1 MKNQIKSFFKRN
13 NKSSFKS
20 KEIAKRLKIRDDNS
34 YQLLKATLHQLE
46 SEQFLSRNGKRY
58 KLYTLPD
65 TNRLIG
71 QFNLNEGGYGFVIP
85 KNSKTGDIFIA
96 ARNINNAF
104 HGDKVEVV
112 LFAKQKG
119 KNLEGQI
126 TKIIERKR
134 KEIVGQ
140 LKKSKS
146 FYFVTPDDP
155 KIHRDIYIE
164 SKNLQNSK
172 TGDKVAIGNIS
183 WEDRMLNPV
192 GEIIEVIGKEGSLQ
206 AEITS
211 IAREFGIPI
220 SFDKKTMQEAE
231 SLSPEIGEEEITRRI
246 DFRNT
251 NVFTI
256 DPIDAKDFDDA
267 LSIEK
272 LDNGNYKVGVH
283 IADVTHYVKA
293 GSSIDKEAAVRGNSV
308 YFVGKAISMLP
319 EKLSNNLCSL
329 LPDKD
334 RLTFSVIFE
343 ITNGGK
349 VLNHLI
355 AKTIINSKKRFTYAD
370 AQNIIE
376 SGNGEYSDEINL
388 LNTLAKTLRSKRMK
402 EGSFEFFTP
411 EVEFQL
417 DDTGKPANVLK
428 KEIKES
434 NMLVEE
440 FMLLANKTIA
450 EKIFSRGNIPFIY
463 RVHDYPDEEKIEEFS
478 RFVKSLG
485 YSFNPK
491 AGKAASQFN
500 QLMRQVKGTE
510 EEAVIN
516 ELAVRSMAKAVY
528 SAKNIGH
535 YGLGF
540 KNYTHFTSPI
550 RRYADLLVHR
560 VLDKTL
566 ISKTG
571 KHYSLDNLTK
581 ICEHISATER
591 TAMEAER
598 RSVKLKQM
606 QFLQDKIG
614 HEFHAVISGVANYGI
629 FVELTDI
636 LAQGLIR
643 ARDLEGDFY
652 VLDEK
657 KYSLI
662 GKRTKKQFRLGDKIT
677 VKLVRLD
684 LDNLELDF
692 ITSENQVRQWQT

>member
-1 MKNQIKSFFKRN
+1 MKNQIKSFFKEN
-13 NKSSFKS
+13 PSSSFKS
-20 KEIAKRLKIRDDNS
+20 KEVAKRLKIKDDQS
-34 YQLLKATLHQLE
+34 YLLLKSNLHELV
-46 SEQFLSRNGKRY
+46 SEQFLTRTGKRY
-58 KLYTLPD
+58 KLYTMPES
-65 TNRLIG
+65 NILIG
-71 QFNLNEGGYGFVIP
+71 HFNLNDGGYGFVTP

-96 ARNINNAF
+96 ARNINSAF

-126 TKIIERKR
+126 TKVIERKR

-155 KIHRDIYIE
+155 KIHRDIYVDAKSLKE
-164 SKNLQNSK
+164 SK
-172 TGDKVAIGNIS
+172 TGDKVAVGNIS
-183 WEDRMLNPV
+183 WEDRMQNPV
-192 GEIIEVIGKEGSLQ
+192 GEIVEVIGKEGTLH
-206 AEITS
+206 AEVTS
-211 IAREFGIPI
+211 IAREFGIP
-220 SFDKKTMQEAE
+220 FLFNEKTHLEAE
-231 SLSPEIGEEEITRRI
+231 KINFEIDEAEIGKRI
-246 DFRNT
+246 DFRSK

-256 DPIDAKDFDDA
+256 DPVDAKDFDDA

-272 LDNGNYKVGVH
+272 LENGNYKVGVH
-283 IADVTHYVKA
+283 IADVSHYVKA
-293 GSSIDKEAAVRGNSV
+293 GTSIDKEASGRGNSV
-308 YFVGKAISMLP
+308 YLVGKAIPMLP
-319 EKLSNNLCSL
+319 EKLSNNICSL
-329 LPDKD
+329 VPNED
-334 RLTFSVIFE
+334 RLTFTVIFE
-343 ITNGGK
+343 MTDKGNL
-349 VLNHLI
+349 LNHQI
-355 AKTIINSKKRFTYAD
+355 AKTIINSKRRFTYEE
-370 AQNIIE
+370 AQKIIE
-376 SGNGEYSDEINL
+376 SGEGDFANEVRL
-388 LNTLAKTLRSKRMK
+388 LNELARQLRNTRMK
-402 EGSFEFFTP
+402 TGSFEFFSP

-417 DDTGKPANVLK
+417 DESGYPSNILK

-450 EKIFSRGNIPFIY
+450 ERIFSRGNVPFVY
-463 RVHDYPDEEKIEEFS
+463 RVHDFPDEEKITEFT

-491 AGKAASQFN
+491 GGKAATQFN
-500 QLMRQVKGTE
+500 QLMQQVKGTE
-510 EEAVIN
+510 EEGVIS
-516 ELAVRSMAKAVY
+516 ELAVRSMAKAIY
-528 SAKNIGH
+528 STKNIGH

-566 ISKTG
+566 ISKSG
-571 KHYSLDNLTK
+571 KNYSLDQLTK

-598 RSVKLKQM
+598 RSVKLKKI
-606 QFLQDKIG
+606 QFLQNKLG
-614 HEFHAVISGVANYGI
+614 EEFHAVISGVVNYGI

-636 LAQGLIR
+636 LAEGLIR

-677 VKLVRLD
+677 VKLVRVD

-692 ITSENQVRQWQT
+692 ITSDSKI

>member
-1 MKNQIKSFFKRN
+1 MKNQIKSFFKEN
-13 NKSSFKS
+13 PGHSFKS
-20 KEIAKRLKIRDDNS
+20 KEVARRLKIKDEQE
-34 YQLLKATLHQLE
+34 YFLLKAGLHQLV

-58 KLYTLPD
+58 KLFTLPASNKL
-65 TNRLIG
+65 TG
-71 QFNLNEGGYGFVIP
+71 YFNMNEGGYGFVTP
-85 KNSKTGDIFIA
+85 KNSKTGDIFIS

-104 HGDKVEVV
+104 HGDKVEVI

-146 FYFVTPDDP
+146 FYFVAPDDP
-155 KIHRDIYIE
+155 RIHRDIYVDERNLKE
-164 SKNLQNSK
+164 SR
-172 TGDKVAIGNIS
+172 TGDKVAVGNIS
-183 WEDRMLNPV
+183 WEDRMQNPV
-192 GEIIEVIGKEGSLQ
+192 GEIVEVIGKEGTLQ
-206 AEITS
+206 AEVTS
-211 IAREFGIPI
+211 IAREFGIPFLF
-220 SFDKKTMQEAE
+220 SEQALQEAGNINVDINE
-231 SLSPEIGEEEITRRI
+231 YEISKRL
-246 DFRNT
+246 DFRGK

-256 DPIDAKDFDDA
+256 DPVDAKDFDDA

-272 LDNGNYKVGVH
+272 LENGNYKVGVH
-283 IADVTHYVKA
+283 IADVSHYVKA
-293 GSSIDKEAAVRGNSV
+293 GTSIDKEAGLRGNSV
-308 YFVGKAISMLP
+308 YFVGKAVPMLP
-319 EKLSNNLCSL
+319 EKLSNNICSL
-329 LPDKD
+329 LPDED

-343 ITNGGK
+343 ITGEGK
-349 VLNHLI
+349 AINYQI
-355 AKTIINSKKRFTYAD
+355 AKTIINSKRRFTY
-370 AQNIIE
+370 QEVQQIIE
-376 SGNGEYSDEINL
+376 SGKGEFSEEINL
-388 LNTLAKTLRSKRMK
+388 LNNLAKNLRTKRMK
-402 EGSFEFFTP
+402 AGSFEFFTP
-411 EVEFQL
+411 EVEFKL
-417 DDTGKPANVLK
+417 DENGCPLFILK

-440 FMLLANKTIA
+440 FMLLANKIIA
-450 EKIFSRGNIPFIY
+450 ERIFSRGNVPFIY
-463 RVHDYPDEEKIEEFS
+463 RVHDYPDDEKIEEFT

-491 AGKAASQFN
+491 KGRTAAQFN

-528 SAKNIGH
+528 STKNIGH

-560 VLDKTL
+560 ILDKTL
-566 ISKTG
+566 ISKSG
-571 KHYSLDNLTK
+571 KNYYLDQLSK

-598 RSVKLKQM
+598 RSVKLKQI
-606 QFLQDKIG
+606 QYLQNKLG
-614 HEFHAVISGVANYGI
+614 EEFHAVISGVANYGI

-636 LAQGLIR
+636 LAEGLIR

-662 GKRTKKQFRLGDKIT
+662 GRRTKKQFRLGDKLT
-677 VKLVRLD
+677 VKLVRVD
-684 LDNLELDF
+684 PDNLELDF
-692 ITSENQVRQWQT
+692 ITTEN

>member
-1 MKNQIKSFFKRN
+1 MKNQLKSFFKKN
-13 NKSSFKS
+13 PQSSFKS
-20 KEIAKRLKIRDDNS
+20 KEIAKRIKVKDDIS

-58 KLYTLPD
+58 KLYSLPD
-65 TNRLIG
+65 TNRMVG
-71 QFNLNEGGYGFVIP
+71 YFVLNESGYGFVTP
-85 KNSKTGDIFIA
+85 KNSKAGDIFIA
-96 ARNINNAF
+96 ARNTNNAF

-126 TKIIERKR
+126 TKIIDRKR

-146 FYFVTPDDP
+146 YYFVTPDDP
-155 KIHRDIYIE
+155 KIHRDIYVE
-164 SKNLQNSK
+164 SKNLQGSK

-183 WEDRMLNPV
+183 WEDRMMNPV
-192 GEIIEVIGKEGSLQ
+192 GEIVEVIGEEGSLQ

-220 SFDKKTMQEAE
+220 SFDLKTIQEAE
-231 SLSPEIGEEEITRRI
+231 RLSLESSQEEINKRL
-246 DFRNT
+246 DFRSK

-256 DPIDAKDFDDA
+256 DPVDAKDFDDA

-283 IADVTHYVKA
+283 IADVSYYVHA
-293 GSSIDKEAAVRGNSV
+293 GSSIDKEASARGNSV
-308 YFVGKAISMLP
+308 YFIGKAISMLP

-329 LPDKD
+329 VPDED

-343 ITNGGK
+343 MTPKGRVI
-349 VLNHLI
+349 NHQI
-355 AKTIINSKKRFTYAD
+355 AKTIIKSKKRFTYEE
-370 AQNIIE
+370 AQQIIE
-376 SGNGEYSDEINL
+376 SGTGEYSDEINL
-388 LNTLAKTLRSKRMK
+388 LNTLAKVMRSKRMK

-411 EVEFQL
+411 EVSFQL
-417 DDTGKPANVLK
+417 DDDGQPINVLK
-428 KEIKES
+428 KEIKDS

-450 EKIFSRGNIPFIY
+450 ERIFSRGNIPFVY
-463 RVHDYPDEEKIEEFS
+463 RVHDYPDEEKIAEFS

-491 AGKAASQFN
+491 AGRAASQFN
-500 QLMRQVKGTE
+500 RLMNQVKGTE

-528 SAKNIGH
+528 STKNIGH

-540 KNYTHFTSPI
+540 KSYTHFTSPI

-560 VLDKTL
+560 ILDKTL

-598 RSVKLKQM
+598 RSVKLKQI

-614 HEFHAVISGVANYGI
+614 DEFHAVISGVANYGI

-643 ARDLEGDFY
+643 VKDLEGDFY

-692 ITSENQVRQWQT
+692 ITTENHF

>member
-1 MKNQIKSFFKRN
+1 MKNQLKIFFKKNSGRG
-13 NKSSFKS
+13 FKP
-20 KEIAKRLKIRDDNS
+20 KEIAKRLKVKDDRS
-34 YQLLKATLHQLE
+34 YQQLKASLHKLE
-46 SEQFLSRNGKRY
+46 AEGFLFRSGKRY

-71 QFNLNEGGYGFVIP
+71 HFNLNEGGYGFVIP
-85 KNSKTGDIFIA
+85 KNSRTGDIFIA

-134 KEIVGQ
+134 KEIIGQ

-155 KIHRDIYIE
+155 KIHRDIYIDKE
-164 SKNLQNSK
+164 QLQNVK
-172 TGDKVAIGNIS
+172 TGDKVAVGNIS

-192 GEIIEVIGKEGSLQ
+192 GEIIEVIGKEGTLHT
-206 AEITS
+206 EVTS
-211 IAREFGIPI
+211 IAREFGI
-220 SFDKKTMQEAE
+220 SFTFDKKTIEEAK
-231 SLSPEIGEEEITRRI
+231 SLEKSISEDVIAKRLDYR
-246 DFRNT
+246 DK

-256 DPIDAKDFDDA
+256 DPVDAKDFDDA

-272 LDNGNYKVGVH
+272 LENGNFSVGVH
-283 IADVTHYVKA
+283 IADVSHYVKK
-293 GSSIDKEAAVRGNSV
+293 GTSIDKEASARGNSV
-308 YFVGKAISMLP
+308 YFVGKAIPMLP
-319 EKLSNNLCSL
+319 EELSTDICSL
-329 LPDKD
+329 VPNEE
-334 RLTFSVIFE
+334 RLTFSIIFE
-343 ITNGGK
+343 MTPRGR
-349 VLNHLI
+349 VMNHNI
-355 AKTIINSKKRFTYAD
+355 VKTVIKSKRRFNYAEV
-370 AQNIIE
+370 QKIIE
-376 SGNGEYSDEINL
+376 SGNGEFSEEIKL
-388 LNTLAKTLRSKRMK
+388 LNALAQSLRSKRMK
-402 EGSFEFFTP
+402 DGSFEFFTP
-411 EVEFQL
+411 EIEFRL
-417 DDTGKPANVLK
+417 NDNGHPAEVLR

-450 EKIFSRGNIPFIY
+450 ERIFTLGNIPFVY
-463 RVHDYPDEEKIEEFS
+463 RIHDYPDEEKIEEFS

-485 YSFNPK
+485 YSFNSK
-491 AGKAASQFN
+491 VGKAASQFN
-500 QLMRQVKGTE
+500 NLMKQVKGTE
-510 EEAVIN
+510 EEGVIN
-516 ELAVRSMAKAVY
+516 ELAIRSMAKAVY
-528 SAKNIGH
+528 STKNIGH

-540 KNYTHFTSPI
+540 KNYAHFTSPI
-550 RRYADLLVHR
+550 RRYADLIVHR
-560 VLDKTL
+560 ILDRTF

-571 KHYSLDNLTK
+571 KQYSLDILTK
-581 ICEHISATER
+581 ISEHISATER

-598 RSVKLKQM
+598 RSVKLKQI

-636 LAQGLIR
+636 LAEGLIR
-643 ARDLEGDFY
+643 AKDLEGDFY

-662 GKRTKKQFRLGDKIT
+662 GRRNKKQFRLGDKIT

-692 ITSENQVRQWQT
+692 ITSDNQINS

>member
-1 MKNQIKSFFKRN
+1 MKNQLKSFFKKN
-13 NKSSFKS
+13 PQSSFKS
-20 KEIAKRLKIRDDNS
+20 KEIAKRIKVKDDIS

-58 KLYTLPD
+58 KLYSLPD
-65 TNRLIG
+65 TNRMVG
-71 QFNLNEGGYGFVIP
+71 YFVLNESGYGFVTP
-85 KNSKTGDIFIA
+85 KNSKAGDIFIA
-96 ARNINNAF
+96 ARNTNNAF

-126 TKIIERKR
+126 TKIIDRKR

-146 FYFVTPDDP
+146 YYFVTPDDP
-155 KIHRDIYIE
+155 KIHRDIYVE
-164 SKNLQNSK
+164 SKNLQGSK

-183 WEDRMLNPV
+183 WEDRMMNPV
-192 GEIIEVIGKEGSLQ
+192 GEIVEVIGKEGSLQ

-220 SFDKKTMQEAE
+220 SFDLKTIQEAE
-231 SLSPEIGEEEITRRI
+231 RLSLESSQEEINKRL
-246 DFRNT
+246 DFRSK

-256 DPIDAKDFDDA
+256 DPVDAKDFDDA

-283 IADVTHYVKA
+283 IADVSYYVHA
-293 GSSIDKEAAVRGNSV
+293 GSSIDKEASARGNSV
-308 YFVGKAISMLP
+308 YFIGKAISMLP

-329 LPDKD
+329 VPDED

-343 ITNGGK
+343 MTPKGRVI
-349 VLNHLI
+349 NHQI
-355 AKTIINSKKRFTYAD
+355 AKTIIKSKKRFTYD
-370 AQNIIE
+370 EAQQIIE
-376 SGNGEYSDEINL
+376 SGTGEYSDEINL
-388 LNTLAKTLRSKRMK
+388 LNTLAKVMRSKRMK

-411 EVEFQL
+411 EVSFQL
-417 DDTGKPANVLK
+417 DDDGQPINVLK
-428 KEIKES
+428 KEIKDS

-450 EKIFSRGNIPFIY
+450 ERIFSRGNIPFVY
-463 RVHDYPDEEKIEEFS
+463 RVHDYPDEEKIAEFS

-491 AGKAASQFN
+491 AGRAASQFN
-500 QLMRQVKGTE
+500 RLMNQVKGTE

-528 SAKNIGH
+528 STKNIGH

-540 KNYTHFTSPI
+540 KSYTHFTSPI

-560 VLDKTL
+560 ILDKTL

-598 RSVKLKQM
+598 RSVKLKQI

-614 HEFHAVISGVANYGI
+614 NEFHAVISGVANYGI

-643 ARDLEGDFY
+643 VKDLEGDFY

-692 ITSENQVRQWQT
+692 ITTENHF

>member
-349 VLNHLI
+349 VLNHVI

-376 SGNGEYSDEINL
+376 NGNGEYSDEINL

>member
-1 MKNQIKSFFKRN
+1 MKNQLKSFFKKN
-13 NKSSFKS
+13 PQSSFKS
-20 KEIAKRLKIRDDNS
+20 KEIAKRIKVKDDIS

-58 KLYTLPD
+58 KLYSLPD
-65 TNRLIG
+65 TNRMVG
-71 QFNLNEGGYGFVIP
+71 YFVLNESGYGFVTP
-85 KNSKTGDIFIA
+85 KNSKAGDIFIA
-96 ARNINNAF
+96 ARNTNNAF

-126 TKIIERKR
+126 TKIIDRKR

-146 FYFVTPDDP
+146 YYFVTPDDP
-155 KIHRDIYIE
+155 KIHRDIYVE
-164 SKNLQNSK
+164 SKNLQGSK

-183 WEDRMLNPV
+183 WEDRMMNPV
-192 GEIIEVIGKEGSLQ
+192 GEIVEVIGKEGSLQ

-220 SFDKKTMQEAE
+220 SFDLKTIQEAE
-231 SLSPEIGEEEITRRI
+231 RLSLESSQEEINKRL
-246 DFRNT
+246 DFRSK

-256 DPIDAKDFDDA
+256 DPVDAKDFDDA

-283 IADVTHYVKA
+283 IADVSYYVHA
-293 GSSIDKEAAVRGNSV
+293 GSSIDKEASARGNSV
-308 YFVGKAISMLP
+308 YFIGKAISMLP

-329 LPDKD
+329 VPDED

-343 ITNGGK
+343 MTPKGRVI
-349 VLNHLI
+349 NHQI
-355 AKTIINSKKRFTYAD
+355 AKTIIKSKKRFTYEE
-370 AQNIIE
+370 AQQIIE
-376 SGNGEYSDEINL
+376 SGTGEYSDEINL
-388 LNTLAKTLRSKRMK
+388 LNTLAKVMRSKRMK

-411 EVEFQL
+411 EVSFQL
-417 DDTGKPANVLK
+417 DDDGQPINVLK
-428 KEIKES
+428 KEIKDS

-450 EKIFSRGNIPFIY
+450 ERIFSRGNIPFVY
-463 RVHDYPDEEKIEEFS
+463 RVHDYPDEEKIAEFS

-491 AGKAASQFN
+491 AGRAASQFN
-500 QLMRQVKGTE
+500 RLMNQVKGTE

-528 SAKNIGH
+528 STKNIGH

-540 KNYTHFTSPI
+540 KSYTHFTSPI

-560 VLDKTL
+560 ILDKTL

-598 RSVKLKQM
+598 RSVKLKQI

-614 HEFHAVISGVANYGI
+614 NEFHAVISGVANYGI

-643 ARDLEGDFY
+643 VKDLEGDFY

-692 ITSENQVRQWQT
+692 ITTENHF

>member
-1 MKNQIKSFFKRN
+1 MKNQIKAFFKAN
-13 NKSSFKS
+13 ASNSFKS
-20 KEIAKRLKIRDDNS
+20 KEVAKRLKIKDDRT
-34 YQLLKATLHQLE
+34 YLLLKNELHKLE

-65 TNRLIG
+65 SNRLTG
-71 QFNLNEGGYGFVIP
+71 YFNLNDGGYGFVTP

-96 ARNINNAF
+96 ARNINSAF

-126 TKIIERKR
+126 IKVIDRKR

-140 LKKSKS
+140 LRKSKS

-155 KIHRDIYIE
+155 KIHRDIYVDEKNLKE
-164 SKNLQNSK
+164 SKA
-172 TGDKVAIGNIS
+172 GDKVAVGNIS
-183 WEDRMLNPV
+183 WEDRMQNPV
-192 GEIIEVIGKEGSLQ
+192 GEIVEVIGKEGTLK
-206 AEITS
+206 AEVTS
-211 IAREFGIPI
+211 IAREFGIP
-220 SFDKKTMQEAE
+220 FQFNEKTLIEAE
-231 SLSPEIGEEEITRRI
+231 NINLDISEFELSKRI
-246 DFRNT
+246 DFRSN

-256 DPIDAKDFDDA
+256 DPVDAKDFDDA

-272 LDNGNYKVGVH
+272 LENGNFKVGVH
-283 IADVTHYVKA
+283 IADVSHYVKQ
-293 GSSIDKEAAVRGNSV
+293 GTSIDKEASERGNSV
-308 YFVGKAISMLP
+308 YFVGRAIPMLP

-329 LPDKD
+329 VPNED

-343 ITNGGK
+343 LTSKGEG
-349 VLNHLI
+349 VNHQI
-355 AKTIINSKKRFTYAD
+355 AKTIINSKRRFTYEE

-376 SGNGEYSDEINL
+376 TGVGDFSDEVILVNE
-388 LNTLAKTLRSKRMK
+388 LAKKLRSQRMK
-402 EGSFEFFTP
+402 AGSFEFFTP
-411 EVEFQL
+411 EVQFRL
-417 DDTGKPANVLK
+417 DDQGLPVEVLK
-428 KEIKES
+428 KDIKES

-450 EKIFSRGNIPFIY
+450 ERIFSKGNIPFVY
-463 RVHDYPDEEKIEEFS
+463 RIHDYPDEEKINEFA

-485 YSFNPK
+485 YTFNPK
-491 AGKAASQFN
+491 TGKAASQFN
-500 QLMRQVKGTE
+500 QLMKQVRGTE
-510 EEAVIN
+510 EEGVIN
-516 ELAVRSMAKAVY
+516 ELAVRSMAKAIY
-528 SAKNIGH
+528 STKNIGH

-560 VLDKTL
+560 VLEKS
-566 ISKTG
+566 IVSKSG
-571 KHYSLDNLTK
+571 RNYSLDQLNK

-598 RSVKLKQM
+598 RSVKLKQI
-606 QFLQDKIG
+606 QFLQDKLG
-614 HEFHAVISGVANYGI
+614 EEFHAVISGVVNYGI

-636 LAQGLIR
+636 LAEGLIR
-643 ARDLEGDFY
+643 VRDLEGDFY

-662 GKRTKKQFRLGDKIT
+662 GKRTKKQFRLGDKIS
-677 VKLVRLD
+677 VKLVRVD
-684 LDNLELDF
+684 IDNLELDF
-692 ITSENQVRQWQT
+692 ITTPNESN

>member
-1 MKNQIKSFFKRN
+1 MKNQLKSFFRKN
-13 NKSSFKS
+13 PGSSFKT
-20 KEIAKRLKIRDDNS
+20 KEIARKMNIKDDIN
-34 YQLLKATLHQLE
+34 YQLLKATLHQLL
-46 SEQFLSRNGKRY
+46 SEKFLSRNGKRY
-58 KLYTLPD
+58 KLFTLPE
-65 TNRLIG
+65 TNRLVG
-71 QFNLNEGGYGFVIP
+71 QFNLNEGGYGFVTA
-85 KNSKTGDIFIA
+85 KNSKMGDIFIA
-96 ARNINNAF
+96 ARNIGNAF

-112 LFAKQKG
+112 LFAKQTG

-126 TKIIERKR
+126 TKVIERKR

-155 KIHRDIYIE
+155 KIHRDIYVE
-164 SKNLQNSK
+164 SKNLQDSK
-172 TGDKVAIGNIS
+172 TGDKVAVGNIS
-183 WEDRMLNPV
+183 WDDRMLNPV
-192 GEIIEVIGKEGSLQ
+192 GKIVEVIGREGTLYS
-206 AEITS
+206 EVTS
-211 IAREFGIPI
+211 IAREFGIPV
-220 SFDKKTMQEAE
+220 SFDKKSLQEAE
-231 SLSPEIGEEEITRRI
+231 NLNAELTEEEISKRQ
-246 DFRNT
+246 DFRSK

-256 DPIDAKDFDDA
+256 DPVDAKDFDDA
-267 LSIEK
+267 LSIEE
-272 LDNGNYKVGVH
+272 LDNGNYRIGVH
-283 IADVTHYVKA
+283 IADVSHYVKA
-293 GSSIDKEAAVRGNSV
+293 GSSIDKEAAARGNSV

-319 EKLSNNLCSL
+319 EKLSNYLCSL
-329 LPDKD
+329 VPQKD

-343 ITNGGK
+343 MTNKG
-349 VLNHLI
+349 VLLNHKI
-355 AKTIINSKKRFTYAD
+355 AKTIINSKKRFTYED
-370 AQNIIE
+370 VQKIIDI
-376 SGNGEYSDEINL
+376 GEGDYSTEINL
-388 LNTLAKTLRSKRMK
+388 LNTLAKILRSKRMK
-402 EGSFEFFTP
+402 EGSLEFFTP

-417 DDTGKPANVLK
+417 DESGKPTNILK
-428 KEIKES
+428 KEITES
-434 NMLVEE
+434 NMLIEE

-450 EKIFSRGNIPFIY
+450 ERIFSRGNIPFIY
-463 RVHDYPDEEKIEEFS
+463 RVHDYPDEEKIQEFS

-491 AGKAASQFN
+491 AGKAAGQFN
-500 QLMRQVKGTE
+500 NLMEQVKGTE
-510 EEAVIN
+510 EEGVIN

-528 SAKNIGH
+528 STKNIGH

-560 VLDKTL
+560 ILDKTL

-571 KHYSLDNLTK
+571 KHYSLENLTK

-598 RSVKLKQM
+598 RSIKLKQL
-606 QFLQDKIG
+606 QFLKDKIG
-614 HEFHAVISGVANYGI
+614 YEFSAVISGVMNYGI

-636 LAQGLIR
+636 LAEGLIR

-652 VLDEK
+652 VLDER

-677 VKLVRLD
+677 VKLIRLD

-692 ITSENQVRQWQT
+692 VTSQNGED

>member
-1 MKNQIKSFFKRN
+1 MKNQLKSFFKKN
-13 NKSSFKS
+13 PQSSFKS
-20 KEIAKRLKIRDDNS
+20 KEIAKRLKVKDDIS

-58 KLYTLPD
+58 KLYSLPD
-65 TNRLIG
+65 TNRMVG
-71 QFNLNEGGYGFVIP
+71 YFVLNESGYGFVTP
-85 KNSKTGDIFIA
+85 KNSKAGDIFIA
-96 ARNINNAF
+96 ARNTNNAF

-126 TKIIERKR
+126 TKIIDRKR

-146 FYFVTPDDP
+146 YYFVTPDDP
-155 KIHRDIYIE
+155 KIHRDIYVE
-164 SKNLQNSK
+164 SKNLQGSK

-183 WEDRMLNPV
+183 WEDRMMNPV
-192 GEIIEVIGKEGSLQ
+192 GEIVEVIGEEGSLQ

-220 SFDKKTMQEAE
+220 SFDLKTIQEAE
-231 SLSPEIGEEEITRRI
+231 RLSLESSQEEINKRL
-246 DFRNT
+246 DFRSK

-256 DPIDAKDFDDA
+256 DPVDAKDFDDA

-283 IADVTHYVKA
+283 IADVSYYVHA
-293 GSSIDKEAAVRGNSV
+293 GSSIDKEASARGNSV
-308 YFVGKAISMLP
+308 YFIGKAISMLP

-329 LPDKD
+329 VPDED

-343 ITNGGK
+343 MTPKGRVI
-349 VLNHLI
+349 NHQI
-355 AKTIINSKKRFTYAD
+355 AKTIIKSKKRFTYEE
-370 AQNIIE
+370 AQQIIE
-376 SGNGEYSDEINL
+376 SGTGEYSDEINL
-388 LNTLAKTLRSKRMK
+388 LNTLAKVMRSKRMK

-411 EVEFQL
+411 EVSFQL
-417 DDTGKPANVLK
+417 DDDGQPINVLK
-428 KEIKES
+428 KEIKDS

-450 EKIFSRGNIPFIY
+450 ERIFSRGNIPFVY
-463 RVHDYPDEEKIEEFS
+463 RVHDYPDEEKIAEFS

-491 AGKAASQFN
+491 AGRAASQFN
-500 QLMRQVKGTE
+500 RLMNQVKGTE

-528 SAKNIGH
+528 STKNIGH

-540 KNYTHFTSPI
+540 KSYTHFTSPI

-560 VLDKTL
+560 ILDKTL

-598 RSVKLKQM
+598 RSVKLKQI

-614 HEFHAVISGVANYGI
+614 NEFRAVISGVANYGI

-643 ARDLEGDFY
+643 VKDLEGDFY

-692 ITSENQVRQWQT
+692 ITTENHF

>member
-1 MKNQIKSFFKRN
+1 MKNQIKTLFKEN
-13 NKSSFKS
+13 PSSSFKS
-20 KEIAKRLKIRDDNS
+20 KEVAKRLKIKDDS
-34 YQLLKATLHQLE
+34 TYLILKNELHKLE

-58 KLYTLPD
+58 KLNTHPD
-65 TNRLIG
+65 SNKLIG
-71 QFNLNEGGYGFVIP
+71 YFNLNEGGYGFVTP

-96 ARNINNAF
+96 ARNISSAF

-126 TKIIERKR
+126 TKIVERKR

-140 LKKSKS
+140 LKKSRS

-155 KIHRDIYIE
+155 KIHRDIYVDE
-164 SKNLQNSK
+164 KSLKDSV
-172 TGDKVAIGNIS
+172 TGDKVAVGNIS
-183 WEDRMLNPV
+183 WEDRMQNPV
-192 GEIIEVIGKEGSLQ
+192 GEIVEVIGKEGSLH
-206 AEITS
+206 AEVTS
-211 IAREFGIPI
+211 IAREFGIP
-220 SFDKKTMQEAE
+220 FLFKEKTLSEAE
-231 SLSPEIGEEEITRRI
+231 NINLEIGEYELNKRL
-246 DFRNT
+246 DFRDK

-256 DPIDAKDFDDA
+256 DPVDAKDFDDA

-272 LDNGNYKVGVH
+272 LENGNYRIGVH
-283 IADVTHYVKA
+283 IADVSHYVKQ
-293 GSSIDKEAAVRGNSV
+293 GTSIDKEASERGNSV
-308 YFVGKAISMLP
+308 YFVGKAIPMLP

-329 LPDKD
+329 VPNED

-343 ITNGGK
+343 MTPNAVI
-349 VLNHLI
+349 LNHQI
-355 AKTIINSKKRFTYAD
+355 SKTIINSKRRFTYEE
-370 AQNIIE
+370 AQEIIE
-376 SGNGEYSDEINL
+376 SGSGDFSNEIILIDE
-388 LNTLAKTLRSKRMK
+388 LAKKLRTQRMK
-402 EGSFEFFTP
+402 SGSFEFFTP
-411 EVEFQL
+411 EVQFKLNENGYPV
-417 DDTGKPANVLK
+417 DVLK

-450 EKIFSRGNIPFIY
+450 ERIFTKGDIPFVY
-463 RVHDYPDEEKIEEFS
+463 RVHDYPDEEKINEFA

-485 YSFNPK
+485 YTFNPK
-491 AGKAASQFN
+491 GGKAASQFN
-500 QLMRQVKGTE
+500 QLMKQVRGTE
-510 EEAVIN
+510 EEGVIN
-516 ELAVRSMAKAVY
+516 ELAVRSMAKAIY
-528 SAKNIGH
+528 STKNIGH

-560 VLDKTL
+560 ILDKTL
-566 ISKTG
+566 VSKSG
-571 KHYSLDNLTK
+571 RNYSLDHLSK

-598 RSVKLKQM
+598 RSVKLKQI
-606 QFLQDKIG
+606 QFLHDRLG
-614 HEFHAVISGVANYGI
+614 EEFHAVISGVVNYGI

-636 LAQGLIR
+636 LAEGLIR
-643 ARDLEGDFY
+643 VRDLEGDFY

-677 VKLVRLD
+677 VKLVRVD
-684 LDNLELDF
+684 TDNLELDF
-692 ITSENQVRQWQT
+692 ITTSNESN

>member
-1 MKNQIKSFFKRN
+1 MKNQIKSFFKEN
-13 NKSSFKS
+13 PSSSFKS
-20 KEIAKRLKIRDDNS
+20 KEVAKRLKIKDDQS
-34 YQLLKATLHQLE
+34 YLLLKSNLHELV
-46 SEQFLSRNGKRY
+46 SEQFLTRTGKRY
-58 KLYTLPD
+58 KLYTMPES
-65 TNRLIG
+65 NILIG
-71 QFNLNEGGYGFVIP
+71 HFNLNDGGYGFVTP

-96 ARNINNAF
+96 ARNINSAF

-126 TKIIERKR
+126 TKVIERKR

-155 KIHRDIYIE
+155 KIHRDIYVDAKSLKE
-164 SKNLQNSK
+164 SK
-172 TGDKVAIGNIS
+172 TGDKVAVGNIS
-183 WEDRMLNPV
+183 WEDRMQNPV
-192 GEIIEVIGKEGSLQ
+192 GEIVEVIGKEGTLH
-206 AEITS
+206 AEVTS
-211 IAREFGIPI
+211 IAREFGIP
-220 SFDKKTMQEAE
+220 FLFNEKTHLEAE
-231 SLSPEIGEEEITRRI
+231 KINFEMDEAEIGKRI
-246 DFRNT
+246 DFRSK

-256 DPIDAKDFDDA
+256 DPVDAKDFDDA

-272 LDNGNYKVGVH
+272 LENGNYKVGVH
-283 IADVTHYVKA
+283 IADVSHYVKA
-293 GSSIDKEAAVRGNSV
+293 GTSIDKEASGRGNSV
-308 YFVGKAISMLP
+308 YLVGKAIPMLP
-319 EKLSNNLCSL
+319 EKLSNNICSL
-329 LPDKD
+329 VPNED
-334 RLTFSVIFE
+334 RLTFTVIFE
-343 ITNGGK
+343 MTDKGNL
-349 VLNHLI
+349 LNHQI
-355 AKTIINSKKRFTYAD
+355 AKTIINSKRRFTYEE
-370 AQNIIE
+370 AQKIIE
-376 SGNGEYSDEINL
+376 SGEGDFANEVRL
-388 LNTLAKTLRSKRMK
+388 LNELAKQLRNTRMK
-402 EGSFEFFTP
+402 TGSFEFFSP

-417 DDTGKPANVLK
+417 DESGYPSNILK

-450 EKIFSRGNIPFIY
+450 ERIFSRGNVPFVY
-463 RVHDYPDEEKIEEFS
+463 RVHDFPDEEKITEFT

-491 AGKAASQFN
+491 GGKAATQFN
-500 QLMRQVKGTE
+500 QLMQQVKGTE
-510 EEAVIN
+510 EEGVIS
-516 ELAVRSMAKAVY
+516 ELAVRSMAKAIY
-528 SAKNIGH
+528 STKNIGH

-566 ISKTG
+566 ISKSG
-571 KHYSLDNLTK
+571 KNYSLDQLTK

-598 RSVKLKQM
+598 RSVKLKKI
-606 QFLQDKIG
+606 QFLQNKLG
-614 HEFHAVISGVANYGI
+614 EEFHAVISGVVNYGI

-636 LAQGLIR
+636 LAEGLIR

-677 VKLVRLD
+677 VKLVRVD

-692 ITSENQVRQWQT
+692 ITSNSKI

>member
-1 MKNQIKSFFKRN
+1 MKNQIKSLFKENPGR
-13 NKSSFKS
+13 SFKS
-20 KEIAKRLKIRDDNS
+20 KEVAKKMKIKDDRT
-34 YQLLKATLHQLE
+34 YQLLKNELHKLE
-46 SEQFLSRNGKRY
+46 AEQFLSRNGKRY

-65 TNRLIG
+65 SNRLIG
-71 QFNLNEGGYGFVIP
+71 YFNLNEGGYGFVTP

-96 ARNINNAF
+96 ARNINSAF

-126 TKIIERKR
+126 TKVIERKR

-140 LKKSKS
+140 LKKSRS

-155 KIHRDIYIE
+155 KIHRDIYVDE
-164 SKNLQNSK
+164 KSLKESK
-172 TGDKVAIGNIS
+172 TGDKVAVGNIS
-183 WEDRMLNPV
+183 WEDRMQNPV
-192 GEIIEVIGKEGSLQ
+192 GEVVEVIGKEGTLN
-206 AEITS
+206 AEVTS
-211 IAREFGIPI
+211 IAREFGIPFLFNEKI
-220 SFDKKTMQEAE
+220 LQEAE
-231 SLSPEIGEEEITRRI
+231 NINLEISEHELNKRL
-246 DFRNT
+246 DFRSK

-256 DPIDAKDFDDA
+256 DPVDAKDFDDA
-267 LSIEK
+267 LSVEK
-272 LDNGNYKVGVH
+272 LENGNYQVGVH
-283 IADVTHYVKA
+283 IADVSHYVKQ
-293 GSSIDKEAAVRGNSV
+293 GTTIDREASVRGNSV
-308 YFVGKAISMLP
+308 YFVGKAIPMLP

-329 LPDKD
+329 VPNED

-343 ITNGGK
+343 MTTKGAVANHQ
-349 VLNHLI
+349 LN
-355 AKTIINSKKRFTYAD
+355 KTIINSKRRFTYEE
-370 AQNIIE
+370 AQKIIE
-376 SGNGEYSDEINL
+376 TGQGDFSDEVNL
-388 LNTLAKTLRSKRMK
+388 VNELAKILRSKRMK

-411 EVEFQL
+411 EVEFRL
-417 DDTGKPANVLK
+417 DENGYPSNILK
-428 KEIKES
+428 KEIKDS

-450 EKIFSRGNIPFIY
+450 EKIFIRGNIPFVY
-463 RVHDYPDEEKIEEFS
+463 RIHDFPDEDKVTEFA

-485 YSFNPK
+485 YNFNPK
-491 AGKAASQFN
+491 VGKAANQFN
-500 QLMRQVKGTE
+500 QLMKQVKGTE
-510 EEAVIN
+510 EEGVIN
-516 ELAVRSMAKAVY
+516 ELAVRSMAKAIY
-528 SAKNIGH
+528 STKNIGH

-540 KNYTHFTSPI
+540 KYYTHFTSPI

-560 VLDKTL
+560 ILDRTL

-571 KHYSLDNLTK
+571 RQYSLDQLTK

-598 RSVKLKQM
+598 RSVKLKQI
-606 QFLQDKIG
+606 QFLKDRLG
-614 HEFHAVISGVANYGI
+614 EEFHAVISGVVNYGI

-636 LAQGLIR
+636 LAEGLIR

-662 GKRTKKQFRLGDKIT
+662 GRRTKKQFRLGDKIT
-677 VKLVRLD
+677 VKLVRVD

-692 ITSENQVRQWQT
+692 ITSDQ

>member
-1 MKNQIKSFFKRN
+1 MKNQLKSFFKKN
-13 NKSSFKS
+13 PQSSFKS
-20 KEIAKRLKIRDDNS
+20 KEIAKRLKVKDDIS
-34 YQLLKATLHQLE
+34 YQLLKANLHQLE

-58 KLYTLPD
+58 KLYSLPD
-65 TNRLIG
+65 TNRMVG
-71 QFNLNEGGYGFVIP
+71 YFVLNESGYGFVTP
-85 KNSKTGDIFIA
+85 KNSKAGDIFIA
-96 ARNINNAF
+96 ARNTNNAF

-126 TKIIERKR
+126 TKIIDRKR

-146 FYFVTPDDP
+146 YYFVTPDDP
-155 KIHRDIYIE
+155 KIHRDIYVE
-164 SKNLQNSK
+164 SKNLQGSK

-183 WEDRMLNPV
+183 WEDRMMNPV
-192 GEIIEVIGKEGSLQ
+192 GEIVEVIGKEGSLQ

-220 SFDKKTMQEAE
+220 SFDLKTIQEAE
-231 SLSPEIGEEEITRRI
+231 SLSLESSEEEINKRL
-246 DFRNT
+246 DFRSK

-256 DPIDAKDFDDA
+256 DPVDAKDFDDA
-267 LSIEK
+267 LSIEE
-272 LDNGNYKVGVH
+272 LDNRNYKVGVH
-283 IADVTHYVKA
+283 IADVSYYVHA
-293 GSSIDKEAAVRGNSV
+293 GSSIDKEASARGNSV
-308 YFVGKAISMLP
+308 YFIGKAISMLP

-329 LPDKD
+329 VPDED

-343 ITNGGK
+343 MTPKGRVI
-349 VLNHLI
+349 NHQI
-355 AKTIINSKKRFTYAD
+355 AKTIIKSKKRFTYEE
-370 AQNIIE
+370 AQQIIE
-376 SGNGEYSDEINL
+376 SGTGEYSDEINL
-388 LNTLAKTLRSKRMK
+388 LNTLAKVMRSKRMK

-411 EVEFQL
+411 EVSFQL
-417 DDTGKPANVLK
+417 DDDGQPINVLK
-428 KEIKES
+428 KEIKDS

-450 EKIFSRGNIPFIY
+450 ERIFSRGNIPFVY
-463 RVHDYPDEEKIEEFS
+463 RVHDYPDEEKIAEFS

-491 AGKAASQFN
+491 AGRAASQFN
-500 QLMRQVKGTE
+500 RLMNQVKGTE

-528 SAKNIGH
+528 STKNIGH

-540 KNYTHFTSPI
+540 KSYTHFTSPI

-560 VLDKTL
+560 ILDKTL

-598 RSVKLKQM
+598 RSVKLKQI

-614 HEFHAVISGVANYGI
+614 NEFHAVISGVANYGI

-643 ARDLEGDFY
+643 VKDLEGDFY

-662 GKRTKKQFRLGDKIT
+662 GRRTKKQFRLGDKIT

-692 ITSENQVRQWQT
+692 ITTENHF

>member
-1 MKNQIKSFFKRN
+1 MKNQLKSFFKKN
-13 NKSSFKS
+13 SKSSFKS
-20 KEIAKRLKIRDDNS
+20 KEIAKRLKVKDDIS

-46 SEQFLSRNGKRY
+46 SEQFLSRSGKRY
-58 KLYTLPD
+58 KLYSLPD
-65 TNRLIG
+65 TNRMVGHFI
-71 QFNLNEGGYGFVIP
+71 LNEGGYGFVTP

-96 ARNINNAF
+96 ARNTNSAF

-126 TKIIERKR
+126 TKIIDRKR

-146 FYFVTPDDP
+146 YYFVTPDDP
-155 KIHRDIYIE
+155 KIHRDIYVE
-164 SKNLQNSK
+164 NKNLQGSK

-183 WEDRMLNPV
+183 WEDRMMNPV
-192 GEIIEVIGKEGSLQ
+192 GEIVEVIGEEGSLH

-220 SFDKKTMQEAE
+220 SFDIKTIQEAE
-231 SLSPEIGEEEITRRI
+231 SLSLKISEEEINKRL
-246 DFRNT
+246 DFRSK

-256 DPIDAKDFDDA
+256 DPVDAKDFDDA

-283 IADVTHYVKA
+283 IADVSYYVHA
-293 GSSIDKEAAVRGNSV
+293 GTSIDKEAAARGNSV

-329 LPDKD
+329 VPDED

-343 ITNGGK
+343 MTPKGR
-349 VLNHLI
+349 VVNHQI
-355 AKTIINSKKRFTYAD
+355 AKTIINSKKRFTYEE
-370 AQNIIE
+370 AQTVIE
-376 SGNGEYSDEINL
+376 SGTGEFSDEMHL
-388 LNTLAKTLRSKRMK
+388 LNTLATVLRSKRMK
-402 EGSFEFFTP
+402 EGSFEFFSP
-411 EVEFQL
+411 EVAFQL
-417 DDTGKPANVLK
+417 NDNGQPTNVLK
-428 KEIKES
+428 KEIKDS

-450 EKIFSRGNIPFIY
+450 ERIFSRGKIPFVY

-491 AGKAASQFN
+491 IGKAASQFN
-500 QLMRQVKGTE
+500 RLMRQVKGTE
-510 EEAVIN
+510 EEGVIN

-528 SAKNIGH
+528 STKNIGH

-540 KNYTHFTSPI
+540 KSYTHFTSPI
-550 RRYADLLVHR
+550 RRYADLIVHR
-560 VLDKTL
+560 VLDKIL

-571 KHYSLDNLTK
+571 KHYSLDKLTK

-598 RSVKLKQM
+598 RSVKLKQI
-606 QFLQDKIG
+606 QFLEDKIG
-614 HEFHAVISGVANYGI
+614 NEFHAVISGVANYGI

-643 ARDLEGDFY
+643 VRDLEGDFY

-662 GKRTKKQFRLGDKIT
+662 GRRTKKQFRLGDKIT

-692 ITSENQVRQWQT
+692 ITTENHV

>member
-1 MKNQIKSFFKRN
+1 MKNQVKSFFK
-13 NKSSFKS
+13 KHPGSSFKT
-20 KEIAKRLKIRDDNS
+20 KEIARKMNIKDDND
-34 YQLLKATLHQLE
+34 YQLLKANLHQLE
-46 SEQFLSRNGKRY
+46 SEKFLSRNGKRY
-58 KLYTLPD
+58 KLFTLPE

-71 QFNLNEGGYGFVIP
+71 NFNLNEGGYGFVTP

-96 ARNINNAF
+96 ARNIGNAF

-146 FYFVTPDDP
+146 FYFITPDDP
-155 KIHRDIYIE
+155 KIHRDIYVE
-164 SKNLQNSK
+164 SKNLQGSK
-172 TGDKVAIGNIS
+172 TGDKVAVGNIS

-192 GEIIEVIGKEGSLQ
+192 GEIIEVIGKEGTLLS
-206 AEITS
+206 EVTS
-211 IAREFGIPI
+211 IAREFGIPV
-220 SFDKKTMQEAE
+220 SFDKKSVHEAE
-231 SLSPEIGEEEITRRI
+231 NLSAEISEEEISKRL
-246 DFRNT
+246 DFRSN

-256 DPIDAKDFDDA
+256 DPVDAKDFDDA

-283 IADVTHYVKA
+283 IADVSHYVKA
-293 GSSIDKEAAVRGNSV
+293 SSSIDKEASARGNSV

-329 LPDKD
+329 VPYED

-343 ITNGGK
+343 MTNKGIL
-349 VLNHLI
+349 LNHQI
-355 AKTIINSKKRFTYAD
+355 AKTIINSKHRFTYED
-370 AQNIIE
+370 VQKIIE
-376 SGNGEYSDEINL
+376 SSDGGFSDEIIL
-388 LNTLAKTLRSKRMK
+388 LNTLAKILRNKRMK

-411 EVEFQL
+411 EVEFRL
-417 DDTGKPANVLK
+417 DENGQPINILK

-450 EKIFSRGNIPFIY
+450 ERIFSRGNIPFVY
-463 RVHDYPDEEKIEEFS
+463 RVHDFPDEEKIQEFS

-485 YSFNPK
+485 YSFNLK
-491 AGKAASQFN
+491 AGKTAIQFN
-500 QLMRQVKGTE
+500 NLMRKVKGTE
-510 EEAVIN
+510 EEGVIN

-528 SAKNIGH
+528 STKNIGH

-560 VLDKTL
+560 ILNKTL

-581 ICEHISATER
+581 ICEHISTTER

-598 RSVKLKQM
+598 RSVKLKQI
-606 QFLQDKIG
+606 QFLQDKLG
-614 HEFHAVISGVANYGI
+614 YEFNAVISGVANYGI

-636 LAQGLIR
+636 LAEGLIR

-652 VLDEK
+652 VLDER

-662 GKRTKKQFRLGDKIT
+662 GKRTKKQFRLGDRIT

-692 ITSENQVRQWQT
+692 ITSENQVH